1 MTRRWEDLRII
12 EALRNFRN
20 VKRGT
25 VFRMYTDTGNSFATW
40 NGKVYESD
48 IVRSCIRPYAKA
60 IGKLTAKHVRRF
72 NGKVEVNPEPYIR
85 FLLEDPNPFMSG
97 HVMLEKVATQLALN
111 NNAFILIVRDENGF
125 PEQLYPIPAVMAET
139 VYINDVLYLKFLFQN
154 GRSSTFPYSEIIH
167 IRNDFNDNDIFGE
180 SPVQALAPLM
190 EIVNTTDQGIVKAI
204 RNSGVIRWLL
214 KFTTPMRAEDLKK
227 NVQEFV
233 DNYLS
238 VSSSTFGAAGVDA
251 KADAI
256 RIEPKDYVPN
266 ALQMSATL
274 QRIYAFFNT
283 NDKIVNASYTE
294 DEWNSYFEIVIEPVA
309 VQLGDEFSRK
319 IFSRRE
325 RGFGNRIYFDAANL
339 QCASLTTKLALQA
352 MVDRGALTPNEWRDT
367 FNLSPVPDGDKLKV
381 SLHKPLRRLDT
392 ETVGTIK
399 GMLSGMTLENAAEI
413 KEKILKLLK
422 GGEEGANH

>member
-1 MTRRWEDLRII
+1 MKII
-12 EALRNFRN
+12 DTFKNFRN

-25 VFRMYTDTGNSFATW
+25 AFRMYTDTGNSFAAW

-48 IVRSCIRPYAKA
+48 IVRACIRPYSKA

-85 FLLEDPNPFMSG
+85 FLLEDPNPYMSG
-97 HVMLEKVATQLALN
+97 HVMLEKVAVQLALN

-125 PEQLYPIPAVMAET
+125 PEQLYPIPAIMAEV

-167 IRNDFNDNDIFGE
+167 IRNDFHDNDIFGE

-214 KFTTPMRAEDLKK
+214 KFTTPMRAEDLQK

-283 NDKIVNASYTE
+283 NDKIVHSSYTE

-325 RGFGNRIYFDAANL
+325 RGYGNRIYFDAANL
-339 QCASLTTKLALQA
+339 QCASLSTKLALQA

-367 FNLSPVPDGDKLKV
+367 FNLSPVADGD
-381 SLHKPLRRLDT
+381 KPLRRLDT
-392 ETVGTIK
+392 ETVGTIR
-399 GMLSGMTLENAAEI
+399 GLLSEMTLENAVEI
-413 KEKILKLLK
+413 KEKIMGFLK
-422 GGEEGANH
+422 GGEEGESH

>member
-1 MTRRWEDLRII
+1 MKII
-12 EALRNFRN
+12 EAFRNFRN

-25 VFRMYTDTGNSFATW
+25 AFRMYTDTGNSFAAW
-40 NGKVYESD
+40 NGKGYESD

-238 VSSSTFGAAGVDA
+238 VSSSTFGAAGVDV

-339 QCASLTTKLALQA
+339 QCASLSTKLALQA

-367 FNLSPVPDGDKLKV
+367 FNLSPVADGD
-381 SLHKPLRRLDT
+381 KPLRRLDT
-392 ETVGTIK
+392 ETVGTIR
-399 GMLSGMTLENAAEI
+399 GLLSEMTLENAVEI
-413 KEKILKLLK
+413 KEKIMGYLK
-422 GGEEGANH
+422 GGEESESH

>member
-25 VFRMYTDTGNSFATW
+25 AFRMYTDTGNSFATW

-97 HVMLEKVATQLALN
+97 HLMLEKVATQLDLN

-227 NVQEFV
+227 NVQKFV

-367 FNLSPVPDGDKLKV
+367 FNLSPVPDGDK
-381 SLHKPLRRLDT
+381 PLRRLDT

>member
-25 VFRMYTDTGNSFATW
+25 AFRMYTDTGNSFATW

-339 QCASLTTKLALQA
+339 QCASLSTKLALQA

-367 FNLSPVPDGDKLKV
+367 FNLSPVADGD
-381 SLHKPLRRLDT
+381 KPLRRLDT
-392 ETVGTIK
+392 ETVGTIR
-399 GMLSGMTLENAAEI
+399 GLLSEMTLENAVEI
-413 KEKILKLLK
+413 KEKIMGYLK
-422 GGEEGANH
+422 GGEESESH

>member
-367 FNLSPVPDGDKLKV
+367 FNLSPVPDGDK
-381 SLHKPLRRLDT
+381 PLRRLDT

-422 GGEEGANH
+422 GSEEGANH

>member
-25 VFRMYTDTGNSFATW
+25 AFRMYTDTGNSFATW

-238 VSSSTFGAAGVDA
+238 VSSSTFGAAGVDV

-367 FNLSPVPDGDKLKV
+367 FNLSPVPDGDK
-381 SLHKPLRRLDT
+381 PLRRLDT

>member
-25 VFRMYTDTGNSFATW
+25 AFRMYTDTGNSFATW

-227 NVQEFV
+227 NVQKFV

-238 VSSSTFGAAGVDA
+238 VSSSTFGAGGVDA

-367 FNLSPVPDGDKLKV
+367 FNLSPVPDGDK
-381 SLHKPLRRLDT
+381 PLRRLDT

>member
-1 MTRRWEDLRII
+1 MKII
-12 EALRNFRN
+12 DTFKNFRN

-25 VFRMYTDTGNSFATW
+25 AFRMYTDTGNSFAAW

-48 IVRSCIRPYAKA
+48 IVRACIRPYAKA
-60 IGKLTAKHVRRF
+60 IGKLTAKHVRRL

-85 FLLEDPNPFMSG
+85 FLLEDPNPYMSG
-97 HVMLEKVATQLALN
+97 HVMLEKVAVQLALN

-125 PEQLYPIPAVMAET
+125 PEQLYPIPAIMAEV

-154 GRSSTFPYSEIIH
+154 GRSSAFPYSEIIH
-167 IRNDFNDNDIFGE
+167 IRNDFHDNDIFGE

-214 KFTTPMRAEDLKK
+214 KFTTPMRAEDLQK

-238 VSSSTFGAAGVDA
+238 VARSTFGAAAVDA

-283 NDKIVNASYTE
+283 NDKIVHSSYTE

-339 QCASLTTKLALQA
+339 QCASLSTKLALQA

-367 FNLSPVPDGDKLKV
+367 FNLSPVADGD
-381 SLHKPLRRLDT
+381 KPLRRLDT
-392 ETVGTIK
+392 ETVGTIR
-399 GMLSGMTLENAAEI
+399 GLLSDVTLENAVEI
-413 KEKILKLLK
+413 KEKIMGFLK
-422 GGEEGANH
+422 GGEEDESH

>member
-25 VFRMYTDTGNSFATW
+25 AFRMYTDTGNSFATW

-139 VYINDVLYLKFLFQN
+139 VYINVVLYLKFLFQN

-367 FNLSPVPDGDKLKV
+367 FNLSPVPDGDK
-381 SLHKPLRRLDT
+381 PLRRLDT